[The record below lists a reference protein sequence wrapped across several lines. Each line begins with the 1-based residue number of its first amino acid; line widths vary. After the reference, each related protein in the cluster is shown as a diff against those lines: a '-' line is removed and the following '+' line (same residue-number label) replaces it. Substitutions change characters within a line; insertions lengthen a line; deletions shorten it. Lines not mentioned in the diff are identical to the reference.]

1 MSKKVLHI
9 IIGLNVGGAELMLK
23 RLVLHS
29 QQKGEYQHEV
39 ISLTD
44 LGLIGKDLR
53 EAGIRVYTLN
63 MRSAL
68 SIFSIYFS
76 LKKLL
81 KEIKPDVV
89 QTWMYHSDLIG
100 GLAAKSVGI
109 DNIIWGIRNTELDS
123 NSGII
128 KKAIR
133 KACALLSDRI
143 PQTIVCVASKAK
155 TLHGNIGYC
164 EEKMLVIPN
173 GFDIKRFNV
182 DNELGCK
189 YRDELKIQHDKLVIG
204 NIGRFTPAKNQVN
217 FIKACILLLDKGYD
231 FDVIMA
237 GRDISINNSEIK
249 NLIGSRKNFK
259 LVEELNQP
267 EKFYNAIDV
276 FCLSSITEGFPNVL
290 GEAMATERVCLT
302 TDAGDAREIL
312 GNCGYHINDPSSDAI
327 AEALETHILSK
338 DLSSLMGI
346 GKIARMKI
354 VDNYSLDKI
363 VLDFEKLY
371 LKN

>member
-1 MSKKVLHI
+1 MKITHI

-23 RLVLHS
+23 RLVLTS
-29 QQKGEYQHEV
+29 QAKGKFKHEV

-44 LGLIGKDLR
+44 LGTLGFDLKQ
-53 EAGIRVYTLN
+53 AGIPVHILNMKSSLDLLRVY
-63 MRSAL
+63 
-68 SIFSIYFS
+68 IF
-76 LKKLL
+76 LKKIL
-81 KEIKPDVV
+81 KKNKPDVV

-109 DNIIWGIRNTELDS
+109 NNVIWGIRNTELDS

-133 KACALLSDRI
+133 KACALLSDKI
-143 PQTIVCVASKAK
+143 PKKIICVASKAK
-155 TLHGNIGYC
+155 TVHGNVGYC

-173 GFDIKRFNV
+173 GFDINRFNV
-182 DNELGCK
+182 DNELRYR
-189 YRDELKIQHDKLVIG
+189 YRDELKIQHNKLVIG

-217 FIKACILLLDKGYD
+217 FIKACLLLLDKGYD

-237 GRDISINNSEIK
+237 GRDISLNNLEIK
-249 NLIGSRKNFK
+249 KLVGDKENFK
-259 LVEELNQP
+259 LVGEIDQP

-290 GEAMATERVCLT
+290 GEAMATKRICLA

-312 GNCGYHINDPSSDAI
+312 GNCGYHINGFTFNEI
-327 AEALETHILSK
+327 AKSIEVNILSEEGYNLK
-338 DLSSLMGI
+338 KVGDTARLEVIEKYSLE
-346 GKIARMKI
+346 KI
-354 VDNYSLDKI
+354 VS
-363 VLDFEKLY
+363 DFEKLY
-371 LKN
+371 

>member
-39 ISLTD
+39 VSLTD
-44 LGLIGKDLR
+44 LGVVGKTLVDQ
-53 EAGIRVYTLN
+53 GIPVYTLG
-63 MRSAL
+63 MTSVFKL
-68 SIFSIYFS
+68 PVIFFK
-76 LKKLL
+76 LKKL
-81 KEIKPDVV
+81 IQQVRPDVV
-89 QTWMYHSDLIG
+89 QTWMYHADFLG
-100 GLAAKSVGI
+100 GLAAKQVGI
-109 DNIIWGIRNTELDS
+109 DNIIWGIRNSALDS
-123 NSGII
+123 NSGTL
-128 KKAIR
+128 KKMIR
-133 KACALLSDRI
+133 KACALASVQI
-143 PQTIVCVASKAK
+143 PKKIVCVAHKAK
-155 TLHGNIGYC
+155 DLHVSIGYC
-164 EEKMLVIPN
+164 KDKMIVIPN
-173 GFDIKRFNV
+173 GFDIKRFNI
-182 DNELGCK
+182 DDELRSEYRNELNIEK
-189 YRDELKIQHDKLVIG
+189 NKLVIG

-217 FIKACILLLDKGYD
+217 FIKACIALIDKGYD

-259 LVEELNQP
+259 LVEQLNQP

>member
-1 MSKKVLHI
+1 MKKIVHI

-23 RLVLHS
+23 RLILHS
-29 QQKGEYQHEV
+29 QKKRNFHHEV

-44 LGLIGKDLR
+44 LGLIGKDLKK
-53 EAGIRVYTLN
+53 ASICVHTLN
-63 MRSAL
+63 MKSAL
-68 SIFSIYFS
+68 SIFSMYFS
-76 LKKLL
+76 LRKLL

-100 GLAAKSVGI
+100 GLAAKSVGV

-133 KACALLSDRI
+133 KVCALLSYQI
-143 PQTIVCVASKAK
+143 PNKIICVASRAKAV
-155 TLHGNIGYC
+155 HCNIGYC
-164 EEKMLVIPN
+164 KEKMLVIPN
-173 GFDIKRFNV
+173 GFDINRFKANDEIRYV
-182 DNELGCK
+182 
-189 YRDELKIQHDKLVIG
+189 YRKELKIPHDKLVIG

-217 FIKACILLLDKGYD
+217 FIKACLLLLEKGYD

-237 GRDISINNSEIK
+237 GRDISLNNFEIK
-249 NLIGSRKNFK
+249 KLLGDKENFK
-259 LVEELNQP
+259 LVGEVDQP

-290 GEAMATERVCLT
+290 GEAMATKRICLT

-312 GNCGYHINDPSSDAI
+312 GNCGYHINGFTFNEI
-327 AEALETHILSK
+327 AKSIEINILSK
-338 DLSSLMGI
+338 ERYDLKKVGDTARLEVIEKYSLE
-346 GKIARMKI
+346 KI
-354 VDNYSLDKI
+354 VS
-363 VLDFEKLY
+363 DFEKLY
-371 LKN
+371 

>member
-1 MSKKVLHI
+1 MKITHI

-23 RLVLHS
+23 RLVLTS
-29 QQKGEYQHEV
+29 QAKGKFKHEV

-44 LGLIGKDLR
+44 LGTLGFDLKQ
-53 EAGIRVYTLN
+53 AGIPVHTLN
-63 MRSAL
+63 MRSSL
-68 SIFSIYFS
+68 DLLRVYIS
-76 LKKLL
+76 LKKIL
-81 KEIKPDVV
+81 KKNKPDVV

-109 DNIIWGIRNTELDS
+109 NNVIWGIRNTELDS

-133 KACALLSDRI
+133 KACALLSDKI
-143 PQTIVCVASKAK
+143 PKKIICVASKAK
-155 TLHGNIGYC
+155 TVHGNIGYC
-164 EEKMLVIPN
+164 EEKMFVIPN
-173 GFDIKRFNV
+173 GFDINQFNV
-182 DNELGCK
+182 DNELRYK

-217 FIKACILLLDKGYD
+217 FIKACLLLLEKGYD

-237 GRDISINNSEIK
+237 GRDISLNNFEIK
-249 NLIGSRKNFK
+249 KLLSDKENFK
-259 LVEELNQP
+259 LVDEIDQP

-290 GEAMATERVCLT
+290 GEAMATKRICLT

-312 GNCGYHINDPSSDAI
+312 GNCGYHINGFTFNEI
-327 AEALETHILSK
+327 AKSIEINILSK
-338 DLSSLMGI
+338 ECYDLKKVGDTARLQVIEKYSLE
-346 GKIARMKI
+346 KI
-354 VDNYSLDKI
+354 VS
-363 VLDFEKLY
+363 DFEKLY
-371 LKN
+371 

>member
-1 MSKKVLHI
+1 MKKIVHI

-23 RLVLHS
+23 RLILHS
-29 QQKGEYQHEV
+29 QKKRNFHHEV

-44 LGLIGKDLR
+44 LGLIGKDLKK
-53 EAGIRVYTLN
+53 ASICVHTLN
-63 MRSAL
+63 MKSAL
-68 SIFSIYFS
+68 SIFSMYFS
-76 LKKLL
+76 LRKLL
-81 KEIKPDVV
+81 KEIKPEVV

-128 KKAIR
+128 KKIIR
-133 KACALLSDRI
+133 KACALLSYKI
-143 PQTIVCVASKAK
+143 PKKIICVASKAK
-155 TLHGNIGYC
+155 TVHGNIGYC

-173 GFDIKRFNV
+173 GFDINRFNV
-182 DNELGCK
+182 DNELCYR

-204 NIGRFTPAKNQVN
+204 NIGRFTPAKNQVH
-217 FIKACILLLDKGYD
+217 FIKACLLLLEKGYD

-237 GRDISINNSEIK
+237 GRDISLNNLEIEK
-249 NLIGSRKNFK
+249 LVGNKENFK
-259 LVEELNQP
+259 LVGEIDQP

-290 GEAMATERVCLT
+290 GEAMATKRVCLT

-312 GNCGYHINDPSSDAI
+312 GKCGYHIDGFTFHEI
-327 AEALETHILSK
+327 AKSIEINILSK
-338 DLSSLMGI
+338 ELSNLKKI
-346 GKIARMKI
+346 GGTARLEI
-354 VDNYSLDKI
+354 IENYSLEKI
-363 VLDFEKLY
+363 VSDFEKLY
-371 LKN
+371 

>member
-1 MSKKVLHI
+1 MPKKIVHI

-23 RLVLHS
+23 RLVLYS
-29 QQKGEYQHEV
+29 QQKGKFSHEV

-44 LGLIGKDLR
+44 LGVIGKDLT
-53 EAGIRVYTLN
+53 ESGIRVYTLN

-81 KEIKPDVV
+81 KKIKPDVV

-100 GLAAKSVGI
+100 GLAAKNVGVN
-109 DNIIWGIRNTELDS
+109 NIIWGIRNTSLDS

-133 KACALLSDRI
+133 KACALLSDQI
-143 PQTIVCVASKAK
+143 PQTIICVASKAK

-173 GFDIKRFNV
+173 GFNINRFNV
-182 DNELGCK
+182 DNELRYR
-189 YRDELKIQHDKLVIG
+189 YRDKLKIQHDKLVIG

-217 FIKACILLLDKGYD
+217 FIKACLLLLEKGYD
-231 FDVIMA
+231 FDIIMA
-237 GRDISINNSEIK
+237 GRDISLNNIEIRK
-249 NLIGSRKNFK
+249 LIGDNENFK
-259 LVEELNQP
+259 LVGEIDQP
-267 EKFYNAIDV
+267 EEFYNAIDV

-290 GEAMATERVCLT
+290 GEAMATKRICLT
-302 TDAGDAREIL
+302 TDAGDAKEIL
-312 GNCGYHINDPSSDAI
+312 GNCGYHINGFTFNEI
-327 AEALETHILSK
+327 AKSIEINILSK
-338 DLSSLMGI
+338 EHYNLKTIGERARLEVVKKYSLE
-346 GKIARMKI
+346 KI
-354 VDNYSLDKI
+354 VS
-363 VLDFEKLY
+363 DFENLY
-371 LKN
+371 

>member
-1 MSKKVLHI
+1 MKKIVHI

-29 QQKGEYQHEV
+29 QKKGNFHHEV

-63 MRSAL
+63 MSSLL

-76 LKKLL
+76 LRKLL
-81 KEIKPDVV
+81 KEIKPDIV

-133 KACALLSDRI
+133 KACALLSYKI
-143 PQTIVCVASKAK
+143 PKKIICVASRAK
-155 TLHGNIGYC
+155 TVHSNVGYC
-164 EEKMLVIPN
+164 KEKMFVIPN
-173 GFDIKRFNV
+173 GFDINRFKVN
-182 DNELGCK
+182 DKIRYIYRNELEIPDG
-189 YRDELKIQHDKLVIG
+189 KLVIG

-217 FIKACILLLDKGYD
+217 FIKACLILLEKGYN
-231 FDVIMA
+231 FNVIMA
-237 GRDISINNSEIK
+237 GRDISLNNIEIRE
-249 NLIGSRKNFK
+249 LIGDNENFK
-259 LVEELNQP
+259 LVGEIDQP

-290 GEAMATERVCLT
+290 GEAMATKRICLT

-312 GNCGYHINDPSSDAI
+312 GNCGYHINGFTFNEI
-327 AEALETHILSK
+327 AKSIEINILSK
-338 DLSSLMGI
+338 ERYNLKTIGERARLEVVKKYSLE
-346 GKIARMKI
+346 KI
-354 VDNYSLDKI
+354 VS
-363 VLDFEKLY
+363 DFEKLY
-371 LKN
+371 